1 MTSFVTVL
9 TTIVLVLFRH
19 VGMSSCVVVDRD
31 FDIRQRIK
39 VHLEVGMVG
48 KKSWPIYTE
57 DQDKSRFFFGSVPIV
72 SELRNSLIESKMI
85 KIF

>member
-39 VHLEVGMVG
+39 EHLEVGMVE
-48 KKSWPIYTE
+48 KKSWGRINWPIYTE
-57 DQDKSRFFFGSVPIV
+57 DQDKTRFFFRVRSD
-72 SELRNSLIESKMI
+72 R
-85 KIF
+85 F